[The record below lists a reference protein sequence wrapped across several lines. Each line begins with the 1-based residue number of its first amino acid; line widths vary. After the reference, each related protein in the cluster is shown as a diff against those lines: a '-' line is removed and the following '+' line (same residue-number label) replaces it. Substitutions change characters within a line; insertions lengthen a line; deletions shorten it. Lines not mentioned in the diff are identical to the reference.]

1 MSSIVKDI
9 KKFLDY
15 ESFSYEEFSEVKKKL
30 LFGGR
35 YEIYEQ
41 DKNVYLV
48 IKNPTVEEVKRA
60 LGYGY

>member
-15 ESFSYEEFSEVKKKL
+15 ECFSYEEFSEVKKKL

>member
-1 MSSIVKDI
+1 MSSIIKDVKE
-9 KKFLDY
+9 FLDY
-15 ESFSYEEFSEVKKKL
+15 ECFSYEEFNEVKKKF

-48 IKNPTVEEVKRA
+48 IKNPTVEEIKRA

>member
-1 MSSIVKDI
+1 MNNVVKDI
-9 KKFLDY
+9 KEFLDY
-15 ESFSYEEFSEVKKKL
+15 EGFSYEEFSEVKKKL

-35 YEIYEQ
+35 YGIYEQ
-41 DKNVYLV
+41 DKSVYLI